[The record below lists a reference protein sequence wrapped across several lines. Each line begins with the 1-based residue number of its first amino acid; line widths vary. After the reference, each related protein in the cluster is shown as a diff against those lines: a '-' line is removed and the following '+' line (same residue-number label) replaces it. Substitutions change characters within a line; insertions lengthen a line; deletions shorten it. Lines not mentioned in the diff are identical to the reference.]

1 MNKRTRFL
9 YSDKDYLDGLKTRDS
24 EIITAIYYNHIDLV
38 KNLAV
43 KNSGNEE
50 DAEDLFQDAIIIT
63 YKKIVNEEL
72 ELTSTFRTF
81 FYSICRNLWLQRLS
95 KRPGKVIDIAD
106 VEEYV
111 PLSDSQEY
119 EIHDES
125 ENRERLYL
133 KHFGKLSSDCQKILK
148 HFAEGKSVREIAQIM
163 RYKSEDYA
171 KSRKYQCKEILKRR
185 IKNDPLYKELL
196 DNEEE

>member
-9 YSDKDYLDGLKTRDS
+9 YSDKDYLEGLKTRDS

-38 KNLAV
+38 KNLVV

-63 YKKIVNEEL
+63 YKKIVSEDL
-72 ELTSTFRTF
+72 ELTSTFKTF

-95 KRPGKVIDIAD
+95 KRPGKVIDITD

-111 PLSDSQEY
+111 PLSDSQEF
-119 EIHDES
+119 EIHDET
-125 ENRERLYL
+125 ENRKRLYL

-148 HFAEGKSVREIAQIM
+148 HFAEGKSVREIAHIM

-171 KSRKYQCKEILKRR
+171 KSRKYQCKENLKKR
-185 IKNDPLYKELL
+185 IKNDPLYKALL

>member
-1 MNKRTRFL
+1 L

-63 YKKIVNEEL
+63 YKKIVNEDL

-133 KHFGKLSSDCQKILK
+133 KHFGKLSSDCQRILK